1 MSLPVIAIIV
11 ASISALFT
19 GANLAITYA
28 NFRRTRPKVQVVLKS
43 LGMREGD
50 GGKIPVVTV
59 TFRNQGQTKARIN
72 TVTAILSK
80 SKKDQRAMNGG
91 VVATE
96 ELLIPDTSM
105 AAGIFAGTHAVDVP
119 FDLEPFNGTEW
130 FAGTEDRVWWTGWGP
145 DGLSEFYV
153 TARLSDGTEV
163 HSQRLTLPPG
173 FHEALSG
180 GIEPPEGG
188 QLTFDDLS
196 GEEAG

>member
-1 MSLPVIAIIV
+1 MSLAVVAIIV

-28 NFRRTRPKVQVVLKS
+28 NFRRTRPKVQVMLKS
-43 LGMREGD
+43 LGWREADEGQ
-50 GGKIPVVTV
+50 IPVITV
-59 TFRNQGQTKARIN
+59 VFKNQGQTKARVN
-72 TVTAILSK
+72 TVTATLSK

-130 FAGTEDRVWWTGWGP
+130 FARTEDRIWWTGWGP
-145 DGLSEFYV
+145 DGLSELYV

-173 FHEALSG
+173 FHEALSRG
-180 GIEPPEGG
+180 TEPPEA
-188 QLTFDDLS
+188 
-196 GEEAG
+196 AG